1 MEYHIVLKPCAKRD
15 FSKLAQDVKE
25 AVGVV
30 IDSLK
35 KNPRPLGVRKLYHNQ
50 DLYRVPVKYNHRIV
64 YEIDDKSHI
73 VLIVAVGPRSKIY
86 RKI

>member
-1 MEYHIVLKPCAKRD
+1 MEYQIGLKPCAARD
-15 FSKLAQDVKE
+15 FSKLAQAVRE

-35 KNPRPLGVRKLYHNQ
+35 KNPRPLGVRRLCHNK
-50 DLYRVPVKYNHRIV
+50 DLYRVRIRDHRII
-64 YEIDDKSHI
+64 YNIDDKSHI
-73 VLIVAVGPRSKIY
+73 LLIVAVGPRSKVY

>member
-1 MEYHIVLKPCAKRD
+1 MKYQIGLKPCAARD
-15 FSKLAQDVKE
+15 FSKLAQAVRE

-35 KNPRPLGVRKLYHNQ
+35 ENPRPLGVRKLCHNK
-50 DLYRVPVKYNHRIV
+50 DFYRVRIRDHRII
-64 YEIDDKSHI
+64 YNIDDKSHI
-73 VLIVAVGPRSKIY
+73 LLIVAVGPRSKVY

>member
-1 MEYHIVLKPCAKRD
+1 MEYQIGLKPCAARD
-15 FSKLAQDVKE
+15 FSKLAQAVRE

-35 KNPRPLGVRKLYHNQ
+35 KNPRPLGVRRLCHNK
-50 DLYRVPVKYNHRIV
+50 DLYRVRIRDHRII
-64 YEIDDKSHI
+64 YNIDDRSHI
-73 VLIVAVGPRSKIY
+73 LLIVAVGPRSKVY